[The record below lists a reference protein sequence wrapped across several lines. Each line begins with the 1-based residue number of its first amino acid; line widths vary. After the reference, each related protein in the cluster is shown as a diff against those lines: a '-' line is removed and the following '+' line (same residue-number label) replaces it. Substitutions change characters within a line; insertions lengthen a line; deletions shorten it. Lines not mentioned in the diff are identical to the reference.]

1 MINELKAILN
11 KENNYQTTENGAVG
25 YKSTGKA
32 LVDLNFRVSSMR
44 NGITPDDM
52 LLFCEA
58 MNDDLEYAIKWMF
71 FVRDVRGGMGE
82 RNAFQNLYMQ
92 YAELYPNEAKATL
105 KLIAEFGRWKDVIDI
120 IDMDPDNNLGG
131 MELVADAF
139 RSDIQNCM
147 AGKSISL
154 LAKWMPSINAS
165 GKARKQ
171 AKRFAKTFGMTYE
184 SYRKVLSKLRA
195 YLDVTEVKTCAN
207 RWDEID
213 YNKVSSNA
221 NKRYMNAFK
230 KHDGERYTEH
240 CTKALDTTANPEVKM
255 HAAVLYPHEIWE
267 KYTQMPGLSYDDCYY
282 RGLYESDP
290 FAYGY
295 KYRYLTEPADVDV
308 ALEAMW
314 KNLADLGEC
323 GNTMVVVDGS
333 GSMTSGCNGVRPIN
347 IARSL
352 GVYFAERCQGE
363 FHNVLM
369 EFSRN
374 PKLIDLN
381 DCETLRDKVVK
392 LGKYTDCSNT
402 DIEKVF
408 MLILETAVKAQMKQS
423 DLPDRIL
430 IVSDMEFDCATNH
443 TRCRWNDMTPL
454 FDELTD
460 RFAKHGYKLPKLV
473 FWNVNSRTK
482 TIPMTEN
489 EMGVVLVSGYS
500 PNIMSMVMSDQTDPW
515 LALKEKLDSSRYNCV
530 SDTLKTVREND

>member
-1 MINELKAILN
+1 MINELKATL
-11 KENNYQTTENGAVG
+11 KRENNYQLTENGAVG
-25 YKSTGKA
+25 YKSTGSA
-32 LVDLNFRVSSMR
+32 LTDLNFRVTSMR
-44 NGITPDDM
+44 NGITRDDM
-52 LLFCEA
+52 FLFCEA
-58 MNDDLEYAIKWMF
+58 MNEDLEYAIKWLF
-71 FVRDVRGGMGE
+71 FARDVRGGMGE
-82 RNAFQNLYMQ
+82 RDVFQRFYMQ

-105 KLIAEFGRWKDVIDI
+105 KLVAEFGRWKDVIDI
-120 IDMDPDNNLGG
+120 INIDQDNNLGG
-131 MELVADAF
+131 LELVTETF
-139 RSDIQNCM
+139 HSDIQNCM

-165 GKARKQ
+165 GKARQQ
-171 AKRFAKTFGMTYE
+171 AKRFVKHFGLTCE
-184 SYRKVLSKLRA
+184 GYRKMLSKLRA

-207 RWDEID
+207 RWGEID

-230 KHDGERYTEH
+230 KHDGERYMEH

-255 HAAVLYPHEIWE
+255 HADVLYPHEIWE
-267 KYTQMPGLSYDDCYY
+267 KYTQLPGLAYDDCYD

-290 FAYGY
+290 YAYS
-295 KYRYLTEPADVDV
+295 YRYNRLTEPAPADV

-314 KNLADLGEC
+314 KNLADLGDC

-381 DCETLRDKVVK
+381 GCETLRDKVVE
-392 LGKYTDCSNT
+392 LGKYTDFTNT

-430 IVSDMEFDCATNH
+430 IVSDMEFDGATSN
-443 TRCRWNDMTPL
+443 TRYMYGMRSL
-454 FDELTD
+454 FDDLAR
-460 RFAKHGYKLPKLV
+460 RFAKYGYKLPKLV

-515 LALKEKLDSSRYNCV
+515 LALKEKLDSNRYDCV
-530 SDTLKTVREND
+530 SNTLKSVK

>member
-1 MINELKAILN
+1 
-11 KENNYQTTENGAVG
+11 
-25 YKSTGKA
+25 
-32 LVDLNFRVSSMR
+32 
-44 NGITPDDM
+44 
-52 LLFCEA
+52 
-58 MNDDLEYAIKWMF
+58 
-71 FVRDVRGGMGE
+71 
-82 RNAFQNLYMQ
+82 
-92 YAELYPNEAKATL
+92 
-105 KLIAEFGRWKDVIDI
+105 
-120 IDMDPDNNLGG
+120 
-131 MELVADAF
+131 
-139 RSDIQNCM
+139 
-147 AGKSISL
+147 
-154 LAKWMPSINAS
+154 
-165 GKARKQ
+165 
-171 AKRFAKTFGMTYE
+171 
-184 SYRKVLSKLRA
+184 
-195 YLDVTEVKTCAN
+195 
-207 RWDEID
+207 
-213 YNKVSSNA
+213 
-221 NKRYMNAFK
+221 
-230 KHDGERYTEH
+230 
-240 CTKALDTTANPEVKM
+240 M

-267 KYTQMPGLSYDDCYY
+267 KYTQLPGLAYDDCYD
-282 RGLYESDP
+282 RGLYESNP
-290 FAYGY
+290 YAYS
-295 KYRYLTEPADVDV
+295 YRYNRLTEPAPADV

-314 KNLADLGEC
+314 KNLADLGDC

-381 DCETLRDKVVK
+381 GCETLRDKVVE

-408 MLILETAVKAQMKQS
+408 MLILETAVNAKMKQS

-430 IVSDMEFDCATNH
+430 IVSDMEFDGATSNTH
-443 TRCRWNDMTPL
+443 YGYGMVSL
-454 FDELTD
+454 FDDLTR
-460 RFAKHGYKLPKLV
+460 RFAKYGYKLPKLV

-515 LALKEKLDSSRYNCV
+515 LALKEKLDNNRYDCV

>member
-1 MINELKAILN
+1 MINELKATL
-11 KENNYQTTENGAVG
+11 KRENNYQMTENGAVG
-25 YKSTGKA
+25 YRSTGSA
-32 LVDLNFRVSSMR
+32 LTDLNFRVTSMR
-44 NGITPDDM
+44 NGITRDDM
-52 LLFCEA
+52 FLFCEA
-58 MNDDLEYAIKWMF
+58 MNEDLEYAIKWLF
-71 FVRDVRGGMGE
+71 FARDVRGGMGE
-82 RNAFQNLYMQ
+82 RDVFQRFYMQ

-105 KLIAEFGRWKDVIDI
+105 KLVAEFGRWKDVIDI
-120 IDMDPDNNLGG
+120 INIDKDNNLGG
-131 MELVADAF
+131 LELVSETF
-139 RSDIQNCM
+139 HSDIQNCM

-165 GKARKQ
+165 GKARQQ
-171 AKRFAKTFGMTYE
+171 AKRFVKHFGLTYE
-184 SYRKVLSKLRA
+184 GYRKMLSKLRA

-230 KHDGERYTEH
+230 KHDGERYTAH

-267 KYTQMPGLSYDDCYY
+267 KYTHLPGLSY
-282 RGLYESDP
+282 YECENRS
-290 FAYGY
+290 YGWGHSS
-295 KYRYLTEPADVDV
+295 EPAPADIS
-308 ALEAMW
+308 LEAMW
-314 KNLADLGEC
+314 KNLADMGDC

-333 GSMTSGCNGVRPIN
+333 GSMTSHCGVQSVRPIN

-363 FHNVLM
+363 FNNILM
-369 EFSRN
+369 EFSHS

-381 DCETLRDKVVK
+381 GCETLRDKVVE
-392 LGKYTDCSNT
+392 LSKYTDCTNT

-408 MLILETAVKAQMKQS
+408 MLILETAVNANMKQS

-430 IVSDMEFDCATNH
+430 IVSDMEFDTATRQ
-443 TRCRWNDMTPL
+443 TRCVYGMKAL
-454 FDELTD
+454 FNELAD
-460 RFAKHGYKLPKLV
+460 RYAKYGYKLPKLV

-515 LALKEKLDSSRYNCV
+515 LALKEKLDSNRYDCV
-530 SDTLKTVREND
+530 SDTLKSVREND

>member
-1 MINELKAILN
+1 MINELKATL
-11 KENNYQTTENGAVG
+11 KRENNYQMTENGAVG
-25 YKSTGKA
+25 YKSTGSV
-32 LVDLNFRVSSMR
+32 LTDLNFRVTSMR
-44 NGITPDDM
+44 NEITRDDM
-52 LLFCEA
+52 FLFCEA
-58 MNDDLEYAIKWMF
+58 MNEDLEYAIKWLF
-71 FVRDVRGGMGE
+71 FTRDVRGGMGE
-82 RNAFQNLYMQ
+82 RDVFQRFYMQ

-105 KLIAEFGRWKDVIDI
+105 KLVAEFGRWKDVIDI
-120 IDMDPDNNLGG
+120 INIDKDNNLGG
-131 MELVADAF
+131 LELVSETF
-139 RSDIQNCM
+139 HSDIQNCM

-154 LAKWMPSINAS
+154 LAKWIPSINAS
-165 GKARKQ
+165 GKARQQ
-171 AKRFAKTFGMTYE
+171 AKRFAKYFGLTYAD
-184 SYRKVLSKLRA
+184 YRKLLSKLRA

-207 RWDEID
+207 RWGEID

-230 KHDGERYTEH
+230 KHDGERYGEH
-240 CTKALDTTANPEVKM
+240 CMKALDVTSNDAKM
-255 HAAVLYPHEIWE
+255 HASVLFPHEIWE
-267 KYTQMPGLSYDDCYY
+267 KYTQLPGLAYDDCYY

-295 KYRYLTEPADVDV
+295 RYRYNTEPAPADV

-369 EFSRN
+369 EFSSR

-430 IVSDMEFDCATNH
+430 IVSDMEFDGATSN
-443 TRCRWNDMTPL
+443 TRYISL
-454 FDELTD
+454 FDDLTR
-460 RFAKHGYKLPKLV
+460 RFAKYGYKLPKLV

-515 LALKEKLDSSRYNCV
+515 LALKEKLDDKRYNCI
-530 SDTLKTVREND
+530 SDTLKIVR